1 MDDMARFQPIALGDL
16 GFAGPAA
23 VQCAAF
29 GEQFGTGGAM
39 DGTIDAATAQQRFIR
54 GIDDRIDIEPRDVAY
69 DNLEGSHGVYQ

>member
-1 MDDMARFQPIALGDL
+1 
-16 GFAGPAA
+16 
-23 VQCAAF
+23 
-29 GEQFGTGGAM
+29 M